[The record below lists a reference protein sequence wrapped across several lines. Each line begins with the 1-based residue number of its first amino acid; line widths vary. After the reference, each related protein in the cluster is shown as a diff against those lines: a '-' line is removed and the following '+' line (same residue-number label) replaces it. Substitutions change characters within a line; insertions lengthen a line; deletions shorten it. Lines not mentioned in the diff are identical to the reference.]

1 MQDPEEA
8 AEELRRQH
16 DGGIPVNVHRLA
28 QACGLTVTPQ
38 ELEDEV
44 SGMLIIQDGAGT
56 IGVNQTHPKNRQR
69 FSIAHELG
77 HWRLHSTTSS
87 VFLDTTSVFFRDRES
102 AEGVSM
108 QEIEANKF
116 AAALLM
122 PGQAL
127 RDAVGSGP
135 LDPFDELTFR
145 RLAARF
151 SVSVQALGIRLARLD
166 LVAL

>member
-1 MQDPEEA
+1 
-8 AEELRRQH
+8 
-16 DGGIPVNVHRLA
+16 
-28 QACGLTVTPQ
+28 
-38 ELEDEV
+38 
-44 SGMLIIQDGAGT
+44 
-56 IGVNQTHPKNRQR
+56 
-69 FSIAHELG
+69 
-77 HWRLHSTTSS
+77 
-87 VFLDTTSVFFRDRES
+87 
-102 AEGVSM
+102 M

-122 PGQAL
+122 PEQAL